1 MVNSL
6 YIFFGGCYTNYL
18 RRLSMTGTRTDFL
31 ETLRDSYSAY
41 YDIHENE
48 SFTELPLVFRADY
61 SSRNEKYWLTKNIKV
76 WGNETNEHVYMFAAE
91 SFDRELVDRC
101 IDFALADGLP
111 RVKPH
116 KEHQYTNIAAIF
128 VADGFDPATAK
139 HIAKRS
145 FSKSYKFSL
154 HGYTELLTAAVEL
167 GTEST
172 RTNSAGRPL
181 EAYFKKLFAAK
192 K

>member
-1 MVNSL
+1 
-6 YIFFGGCYTNYL
+6 
-18 RRLSMTGTRTDFL
+18 MTGTRTDFL

-48 SFTELPLVFRADY
+48 SFT
-61 SSRNEKYWLTKNIKV
+61 
-76 WGNETNEHVYMFAAE
+76 
-91 SFDRELVDRC
+91 
-101 IDFALADGLP
+101 GLP

-128 VADGFDPATAK
+128 VAESFDPATAK

-172 RTNSAGRPL
+172 RTNPAGRPL
-181 EAYFKKLFAAK
+181 EAYFRKLFAARR
-192 K
+192 